1 MLVVGC
7 CRYLNALVQ
16 EPAVLVLPHFH
27 KLFTMDHPA
36 VTAMRSAAGQLLG
49 EVPQPP
55 FAPPDK
61 VAVML
66 TSLPCLIGS
75 SLKNK
80 LNQRRARD
88 EEVRRAG
95 EATLRQAKA
104 DWHWAQ
110 TFVTGAPVIELDG
123 VAMRAH
129 VPLTYDRPVAFTI
142 QDREQAL
149 GDMTIFGT

>member
-1 MLVVGC
+1 M
-7 CRYLNALVQ
+7 
-16 EPAVLVLPHFH
+16 
-27 KLFTMDHPA
+27 
-36 VTAMRSAAGQLLG
+36 
-49 EVPQPP
+49 
-55 FAPPDK
+55 
-61 VAVML
+61 
-66 TSLPCLIGS
+66 
-75 SLKNK
+75 
-80 LNQRRARD
+80 RRAR
-88 EEVRRAG
+88 

-110 TFVTGAPVIELDG
+110 TFVAGAPVIELDG